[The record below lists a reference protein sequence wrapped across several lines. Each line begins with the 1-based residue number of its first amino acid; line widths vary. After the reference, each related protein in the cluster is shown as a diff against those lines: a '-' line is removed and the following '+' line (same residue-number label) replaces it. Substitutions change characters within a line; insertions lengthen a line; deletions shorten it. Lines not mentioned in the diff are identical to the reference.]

1 MSSSESSDD
10 ATKER
15 GIYGG
20 HGGGPDIMTD
30 NTRTNMKSGNGSGD
44 HAGISEVRGNDTGH
58 GVSSSGMDD
67 STGDGS
73 WNMPQRK
80 SGGQNSNLG
89 GSVFQSPAATAKI
102 DNRTYLSTYNTFDSK
117 AIPYFFLIMIDVETK
132 TIKLN
137 LSLIEKNDYA
147 GFYHIGVTNENGN
160 IYGVRE
166 SFKSPLGLEVAKI
179 NQTTGLM
186 KTIGIYPTGSFSVIM
201 AFAPKR
207 RLYYNV
213 IDSTLYGIN
222 IDTGKLDV
230 HSQMPGDYSIYGLDY
245 DSAKDR
251 LIAIIYPGGLND
263 GVWYLVEVIMK
274 AKGELEFDRIGKSEI
289 PFEKYFW
296 STNYALDAE
305 KRLWV
310 TLWGTT
316 DDKKNYFFVFNI
328 DNGKIVEQ
336 TAISLTELSKW
347 HIFSSRKILP
357 IKVRMLLMISL
368 NKSLSSTIDSITNID
383 LLGTTEVGPIT

>member
-20 HGGGPDIMTD
+20 HGSGQGIMMY
-30 NTRTNMKSGNGSGD
+30 NTRKNVGSGSGSSA
-44 HAGISEVRGNDTGH
+44 HAGSTEISEVRENNKGH
-58 GVSSSGMDD
+58 RVSSSGMGNSTDD
-67 STGDGS
+67 GNQTTLDTKFIEFYNASFHHNVLD
-73 WNMPQRK
+73 
-80 SGGQNSNLG
+80 LG

-117 AIPYFFLIMIDVETK
+117 AIPYFFLLMIDVETK
-132 TIKLN
+132 SIKLN
-137 LSLIEKNDYA
+137 LSLIEKHDYA

-160 IYGVRE
+160 IYGIRE
-166 SFKSPLGLEVAKI
+166 SFKSPLDLEVAKI

-230 HSQMPGDYSIYGLDY
+230 HSQMPGDYSVYGLDY

-251 LIAIIYPGGLND
+251 LIAIVYPGGLND
-263 GVWYLVEVIMK
+263 GVWYLVEVIIK

-289 PFEKYFW
+289 PLEKYFW

-336 TAISLTELSKW
+336 LATSLTEL
-347 HIFSSRKILP
+347 
-357 IKVRMLLMISL
+357 
-368 NKSLSSTIDSITNID
+368 
-383 LLGTTEVGPIT
+383 

>member
-1 MSSSESSDD
+1 MAYSIVILSS
-10 ATKER
+10 
-15 GIYGG
+15 
-20 HGGGPDIMTD
+20 P
-30 NTRTNMKSGNGSGD
+30 
-44 HAGISEVRGNDTGH
+44 ISF
-58 GVSSSGMDD
+58 VSSFSCRLFGIDQKTLD
-67 STGDGS
+67 TKFIEFYNTSSHRHVLD
-73 WNMPQRK
+73 
-80 SGGQNSNLG
+80 LG
-89 GSVFQSPAATAKI
+89 GSVFQSPSATVKL

-117 AIPYFFLIMIDVETK
+117 AIPYFFLLMIDVKTK
-132 TIKLN
+132 SIKLN
-137 LSLIEKNDYA
+137 VSLIEKNDYA
-147 GFYHIGVTNENGN
+147 GFYHIGVTYENGN
-160 IYGVRE
+160 IYGIRE
-166 SFKSPLGLEVAKI
+166 SFKSPLSLEVAKI

-186 KTIGIYPTGSFSVIM
+186 TSIGIYPAGSFSVII
-201 AFAPKR
+201 AFASKR

-222 IDTGKLDV
+222 IDTGKLEV
-230 HSQMPGDYSIYGLDY
+230 HSQIPGDYSIYALDY

-251 LIAIIYPGGLND
+251 LIALVYPAGLND

-274 AKGELEFDRIGKSEI
+274 AKGELAFDRIGKSEI

-336 TAISLTELSKW
+336 MATNLTELSNLAC
-347 HIFSSRKILP
+347 F
-357 IKVRMLLMISL
+357 
-368 NKSLSSTIDSITNID
+368 DSI
-383 LLGTTEVGPIT
+383 